1 MILFIILEKFLKIFS
16 LYSHLNED
24 ALQERRAKVLKDF
37 NNIIR
42 ELFLLA
48 KNNISYKDEMNRKI
62 VNFFDDKNEFIA
74 VRKFIIKYP
83 KIFLSRYK
91 ADFTEEFTNALKQY
105 IQTIEV
111 YNN

>member
-1 MILFIILEKFLKIFS
+1 
-16 LYSHLNED
+16 
-24 ALQERRAKVLKDF
+24 
-37 NNIIR
+37 
-42 ELFLLA
+42 
-48 KNNISYKDEMNRKI
+48 MNRKI